1 MILPPRPQNQRQPDR
16 PRPKIDLLATVGPL
30 PPRNLPPL
38 DRFAAPPWDRGSP
51 EWIAIDD
58 DLPVDH
64 RARAI
69 DEAVD
74 QLDLAPLFASYL
86 GVGSKAHRPDLML
99 KIVLYEMQT
108 GRPSPDQWAE
118 DVRDRRCLRWLGWGI
133 TPSRTR
139 CYAFRDRVGP
149 LLETLNRQ
157 VLGSAVVQGIT
168 TARQGSLDGST
179 IAAHASRHRLI
190 NLSRLQRRLEEL
202 DRVIAADKTGRDPGA
217 IPAWMARFPVTRRRQ
232 RHRFHEARRKLL
244 QEHARNAR
252 RPRDQ
257 RQDSEK
263 IVISTGDPQAAL
275 GRDKEKV
282 FRPLYTLEVV
292 QDTKSPLVLGYE
304 VFAQATDAGT
314 LMPMRQR
321 AHDLTGIWLE
331 EILADAGYASALDL
345 FDCSRAGVDLYAPYQ
360 ENDSTEQ
367 RRAKRPRRQIPKS
380 EFTWRPEEQVYVC
393 PQRHRL
399 TRISRE
405 ARDRAEGRTVEVT
418 TYRCPKEHCQACP
431 LARRCTGSA
440 NGRTIKRNEH
450 EDLIAAHRAKMQT
463 PEAKA
468 IYRKRC
474 QTVELRFADAKEHR
488 GLRRFSGRGLERAR
502 IEVGLCVLAHN
513 LLVVRAASQRKAAE
527 GQDGTPCENAA

>member
-1 MILPPRPQNQRQPDR
+1 MILPPRPQNQGRPDR
-16 PRPKIDLLATVGPL
+16 PRPPIDLFAPVGPPRSL
-30 PPRNLPPL
+30 PAL
-38 DRFAAPPWDRGSP
+38 DRFAAPPWNRGSP

-64 RARAI
+64 LARAI

-86 GVGSKAHRPDLML
+86 GVGSKAHRPDLMF

-108 GRPSPDQWAE
+108 GRHSPDQWAD
-118 DVRDRRCLRWLGWGI
+118 DVRDRRCLLWLGFGI

-139 CYAFRDRVGP
+139 CYAFRDRLGP
-149 LLETLNRQ
+149 LLEAWNRQ
-157 VLGSAVVQGIT
+157 VLESAVVRGIT
-168 TARQGSLDGST
+168 TARRGSLDGST
-179 IAAHASRHRLI
+179 IAANASRHRLI
-190 NLSRLQRRLEEL
+190 NLERLRRRLGEL
-202 DRVIAADKTGRDPGA
+202 DRVIAADKAGQDPGA
-217 IPAWMARFPVTRRRQ
+217 IPAWMARSPGARRRQ
-232 RHRFHEARRKLL
+232 RHRFGEARQKLL
-244 QEHARNAR
+244 KEHARNAH
-252 RPRDQ
+252 RPRDR
-257 RQDSEK
+257 RQDPDK
-263 IVISTGDPQAAL
+263 IVISTSDPEAAL

-292 QDTKSPLVLGYE
+292 QDTSSPLVLGYE

-360 ENDSTEQ
+360 ENDTTEQ
-367 RRAKRPRRQIPKS
+367 RRGQRPRRQIPKS

-393 PQRHRL
+393 PQGHQM

-405 ARDRAEGRTVEVT
+405 ARERAEGRTVEVT

-431 LARRCTGSA
+431 LARRCTDSA

-450 EDLIAAHRAKMQT
+450 EELIAAHRAKMETAQ
-463 PEAKA
+463 AKA
-468 IYRKRC
+468 NYRKRG
-474 QTVELRFADAKEHR
+474 QTIELRFADAKEHR
-488 GLRRFSGRGLERAR
+488 GLRRFRGRGLERAR

-513 LLVVRAASQRKAAE
+513 LLVVRAASKRKAAE